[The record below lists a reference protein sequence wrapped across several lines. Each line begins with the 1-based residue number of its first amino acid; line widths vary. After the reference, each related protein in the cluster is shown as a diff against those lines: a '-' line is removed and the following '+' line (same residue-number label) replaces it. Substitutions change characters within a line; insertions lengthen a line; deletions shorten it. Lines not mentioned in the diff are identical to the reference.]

1 MDGKVASGNMFAFL
15 FLFPTQ
21 FHLCKLPSFPKN
33 TILFSFDRFRI
44 KVCFDVMR
52 NCWSP
57 RMPLAVKIRTEF
69 SQATNVDSKEK
80 QSGHIDSLGLKK
92 KK

>member
-1 MDGKVASGNMFAFL
+1 
-15 FLFPTQ
+15 
-21 FHLCKLPSFPKN
+21 
-33 TILFSFDRFRI
+33 
-44 KVCFDVMR
+44 
-52 NCWSP
+52 
-57 RMPLAVKIRTEF
+57 MPLAVKIRTEF